1 VCGRYT
7 LSTPADLVAELFEL
21 ETTPELAPRYNI
33 APSQE
38 AAVVRKSA
46 DGRRLDLLRWGLI
59 PFWAKDAKI
68 GYRTINARSE
78 TAAAKPAF
86 RAAFRRRRCLVVAD
100 GFYEWARRGDSKQPY
115 HFRLAGSGPMAFA
128 GLWESWNDPEGGPL
142 ESFTIL
148 TTEANSLVAQAHP
161 RMPVIL
167 PPGSHRSWLSD
178 AVTAPEAL
186 QPMLVPYPAAEMEGF
201 AVSTRVNSPRNDSAE
216 CVEPVAAALSLDG

>member
-21 ETTPELAPRYNI
+21 DAAPELTPRYNI

-38 AAVVRKSA
+38 AAVVRKGA
-46 DGRRLDLLRWGLI
+46 DGRRLDFLRWGLI
-59 PFWAKDAKI
+59 PFWAKDAAI

-78 TAAAKPAF
+78 TAATKPAF

-100 GFYEWARRGDSKQPY
+100 GFYEWAKRGEAKQPY
-115 HFRLAGSGPMAFA
+115 HFRMAGGEPMAFA
-128 GLWESWNDPEGGPL
+128 GLWESWNDPDGGPL

-148 TTEANSLVAQAHP
+148 TTEANALVARAHP

-167 PPGSHRSWLSD
+167 PPGSYRSWLSD
-178 AVTAPEAL
+178 AVTEPEAV
-186 QPMLVPYPAAEMEGF
+186 QPLLVPYPAGEMVGF
-201 AVSTRVNSPRNDSAE
+201 AVDTRVNSPHNDSPE
-216 CVEPVAAALSLDG
+216 CVEPVVEPLSVES